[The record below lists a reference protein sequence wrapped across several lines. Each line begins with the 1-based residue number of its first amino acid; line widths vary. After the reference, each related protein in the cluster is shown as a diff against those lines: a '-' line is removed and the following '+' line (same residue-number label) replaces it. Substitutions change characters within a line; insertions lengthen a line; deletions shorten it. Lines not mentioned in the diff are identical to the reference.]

1 MIKAKRIYLP
11 AEAADGYRVL
21 VDRLWPRGIKKDDA
35 RLDEWLKDIAP
46 SPDLRR
52 WYDHQ
57 VELWPE
63 FQSRYGH
70 ELASEE
76 SLAHIRRLADL
87 GRRGPVTLL
96 FASRDEERNSAMVLL
111 EALQAHPGLRRPL
124 LV

>member
-1 MIKAKRIYLP
+1 MIKVKRIYLP
-11 AEAADGYRVL
+11 AEPTDGYRVL
-21 VDRLWPRGIKKDDA
+21 VDRLWPRGIKKEDA

-57 VELWPE
+57 VERWPE
-63 FQSRYGH
+63 FRSRYGH
-70 ELASEE
+70 ELASEG
-76 SLAHIRRLADL
+76 SAAHIRRLADL

-96 FASRDEERNSAMVLL
+96 FASRDEEHNSARVLL
-111 EALQAHPGLRRPL
+111 DALGAHHGLRGPK

>member
-11 AEAADGYRVL
+11 AEPSDGYRVL
-21 VDRLWPRGIKKDDA
+21 VDRLWPRGITKETA

-57 VELWPE
+57 VERWPE

-70 ELASEE
+70 ELASAG
-76 SLAHIRRLADL
+76 SAAHIRRLAAL
-87 GRRGPVTLL
+87 GRSRPLTLL
-96 FASRDEERNSAMVLL
+96 FASRDEDRNSAMVLFD
-111 EALQAHPGLRRPL
+111 ALRAHHGLRRSK

>member
-1 MIKAKRIYLP
+1 MIKAKRIYLQ
-11 AEAADGYRVL
+11 AETADGYRVL
-21 VDRLWPRGIKKDDA
+21 VDRLWPRGIKKENA

-46 SPDLRR
+46 NPELRR

-57 VELWPE
+57 VERWPE

-70 ELASEE
+70 ELASEG
-76 SLAHIRRLADL
+76 SMAHIRRLADL

>member
-11 AEAADGYRVL
+11 AEAGDGYRVL
-21 VDRLWPRGIKKDDA
+21 VDRLWPRGIKKEDA
-35 RLDEWLKDIAP
+35 RLDEWLKEIAP
-46 SPDLRR
+46 SPELRR

-70 ELASEE
+70 ELASEA
-76 SLAHIRRLADL
+76 SAAHIRRLADL
-87 GRRGPVTLL
+87 GRRAPLTLL

-111 EALQAHPGLRRPL
+111 EALRAHLGLRRP
-124 LV
+124 